1 MEVNEGKQDLKEA
14 KKSYFSKVC
23 YVFLGLTIAF
33 VLIFIFWTNQSNKSS
48 ESEFVIP
55 PPSTLYRAEDNTTC
69 PVWSLVG
76 DGYCDDEAN
85 IAECGHDFDD
95 CCQVEND
102 RSLCQNC
109 LCILS
114 NSERQVIKDENCGSF
129 NFYLGDGICDLAYN
143 NAANFFDVGDCC
155 LTIQDLMCRQE
166 IIYPGNYV
174 TSNYVTCPDNLCIE
188 SNNFCIPEQL
198 GDGICQDHN
207 NGPFC
212 DFDLGDCCL
221 NLSLGNDDWNEQ
233 DNPDCCS
240 CSCHGGPSMDINLLE
255 SIFSDMVW
263 K

>member
-1 MEVNEGKQDLKEA
+1 MKVNEGNQDSKET
-14 KKSYFSKVC
+14 KKSYLFKVC
-23 YVFLGLTIAF
+23 FVFHGLTFAF
-33 VLIFIFWTNQSNKSS
+33 VFVFIFWTKLNKTSS
-48 ESEFVIP
+48 DFAIP
-55 PPSTLYRAEDNTTC
+55 PPSTLGSKDNTTC

-85 IAECGHDFDD
+85 LPECGYDFND
-95 CCQVEND
+95 CCEAEND

-109 LCILS
+109 SCILS
-114 NSERQVIKDENCGSF
+114 SAERQVIKDKKCGSHNF
-129 NFYLGDGICDLAYN
+129 NLGDGICDLAYN
-143 NAANFFDVGDCC
+143 KAENFFDVGDCC

-221 NLSLGNDDWNEQ
+221 NLSLGNPNDEQ
-233 DNPDCCS
+233 ENPDCCS